1 MQIDTMRRIDRW
13 AGIPLTWLLTLLLR
27 LRDAIKG
34 CKTPPPRHILLLELS
49 EMGSTILAD
58 PAMRKLRDSLP
69 CQLYFTIFRKN
80 RASLDLLATV
90 PAANVF
96 TLREDNLFLLLLDTL
111 RFLFWTRRHRIDT
124 VIDLELFSRFTAL
137 LAGASGAANRV
148 GFYNFHNEGLYRGE
162 ILTHK
167 VWYNPHVHIAKNFL
181 ALANALLSPE
191 PEVPFSKTVISDA
204 ELTLPVLSFSP
215 QEQEAMHHLIRQQA
229 PQYQHEEHRLV
240 LINPNAS
247 ELLPQRRWMPERY
260 IALIT
265 KILEVDQDILVL
277 ITGAP
282 GEREEAAAMCAAVG
296 NNRCFNFAGATSL
309 RQLPLLY
316 SLAEL
321 MVTNDSGP
329 GHFSSITAMP
339 TFVLFGPETPALYGS
354 LGNSTPVY
362 AGLACSPCVSAAN
375 HRKTPCTDNVCL
387 KAITVEQVFSL
398 IEPLL
403 VKRSQ

>member
-1 MQIDTMRRIDRW
+1 
-13 AGIPLTWLLTLLLR
+13 
-27 LRDAIKG
+27 
-34 CKTPPPRHILLLELS
+34 
-49 EMGSTILAD
+49 
-58 PAMRKLRDSLP
+58 
-69 CQLYFTIFRKN
+69 
-80 RASLDLLATV
+80 
-90 PAANVF
+90 
-96 TLREDNLFLLLLDTL
+96 
-111 RFLFWTRRHRIDT
+111 
-124 VIDLELFSRFTAL
+124 
-137 LAGASGAANRV
+137 
-148 GFYNFHNEGLYRGE
+148 
-162 ILTHK
+162 
-167 VWYNPHVHIAKNFL
+167 
-181 ALANALLSPE
+181 
-191 PEVPFSKTVISDA
+191 
-204 ELTLPVLSFSP
+204 
-215 QEQEAMHHLIRQQA
+215 
-229 PQYQHEEHRLV
+229 
-240 LINPNAS
+240 
-247 ELLPQRRWMPERY
+247 
-260 IALIT
+260 
-265 KILEVDQDILVL
+265 
-277 ITGAP
+277 
-282 GEREEAAAMCAAVG
+282 MCAAVG